1 MSPRP
6 TSLLNPALNFGIDVT
21 VCTREQ
27 TRDEY
32 GEIENINTCTVTKV
46 IWAEL
51 GYRSKRYK
59 EGKKVFEVVEV
70 HLYPEFN
77 GLVPGR
83 DYIINEGIEYR
94 IEKRLRMERMV
105 GVVMYELL
113 RELKDEP

>member
-1 MSPRP
+1 MSPMK
-6 TSLLNPALNFGIDVT
+6 TSLLNPAFNFGIDIT

-27 TRDEY
+27 NRDEY
-32 GEIENINTCTVTKV
+32 GEIENINTCTETKA

-51 GYRSKRYK
+51 GYRSKRSK
-59 EGKKVFEVVEV
+59 KGKKIFEVVEV
-70 HLYPEFN
+70 HLYPEFDN
-77 GLVPGR
+77 LIPGR

-94 IEKRLRMERMV
+94 IESRLRMDRLV